1 MKHFIF
7 YFLFV
12 VICSPLMA
20 KHILGGTMSYENQ
33 GLVSSNMTKY
43 RINVELYR
51 DCGAGNASFDN
62 TIQVCIYT
70 NNQLLQSLDVD
81 VFSNSLPISTSPYAV
96 CMEKAIY
103 VGFVTLPL
111 SNVGYTL
118 VYRRCCRN
126 ATTGN
131 IDFPSDVGFAIS
143 TTIPSNNIVNSSPIM
158 SNLYPFFGNNFVFNH
173 SIVSTDLDNDV
184 VVQTIASPQGGGSSD
199 DPIPVCSSTFFSNYI
214 LALNP
219 NYSLQNLLN
228 STVPLTTTLNGVLHA
243 EGLLGGE
250 YDFAIDTKE
259 YRNGNVISTTH
270 SEFSLNI
277 FFGYVANENALSQ
290 VTFQLSPNPTSHSL
304 SISLPDYMLKGY
316 EIFSLEGKKLAS
328 GNETTVDISALAAG
342 MYILSVSTDK
352 GVGRQF
358 FVKE

>member
-20 KHILGGTMSYENQ
+20 KHVLGGTMSYENL
-33 GLVSSNMTKY
+33 GLVGSNATAYNIKM
-43 RINVELYR
+43 ELYR
-51 DCGAGNASFDN
+51 DCAIGNPSFN
-62 TIQVCIYT
+62 SPIEICIYT
-70 NNQLLQSLDVD
+70 NNQLFQTLSVSALFIPV
-81 VFSNSLPISTSPYAV
+81 LIPTAPYAV
-96 CMEKAIY
+96 CIEKEIY
-103 VGFVTLPL
+103 IGYVTLPV
-111 SNVGYTL
+111 STVGYTL
-118 VYRRCCRN
+118 VYRLCCRN

-131 IDFPSDVGFAIS
+131 IATPSDVGFNIS
-143 TTIPSNNIVNSSPIM
+143 TTIPPSNIVNSSPVM

-173 SIVSTDLDNDV
+173 AIVSTDLDNDV
-184 VVQTIASPQGGGSSD
+184 VVQTIAAPQGGGSPD
-199 DPIPVCSSTFFSNYI
+199 DPVPTCSSFFFSDYI

-228 STVPLTTTLNGVLHA
+228 STVPLTVTANGVLHA

-250 YDFAIDTKE
+250 YDFALDTKE
-259 YRNGNVISTTH
+259 YRNGVVISTTH

-290 VTFQLSPNPTSHSL
+290 VIFQLSPNPASHSL

-316 EIFSLEGKKLAS
+316 EVFSLEGKKLAN